1 MRKFGTFVA
10 LAFIGAVAFTSC
22 KKNYTCSCN
31 IHIPAD
37 TSGAVTI
44 EASDTT
50 VKFDLGKT
58 TKGKAKS
65 ACDADAQSQTAT
77 WADFG
82 ATVKCD
88 L

>member
-1 MRKFGTFVA
+1 MRKIGTIAMV
-10 LAFIGAVAFTSC
+10 AFIGAMAFTSC

-31 IHIPAD
+31 IHVDAD
-37 TSGAVTI
+37 TSGAITI

-58 TKGKAKS
+58 TKSKAKS
-65 ACDADAQSQTAT
+65 ACDADQQSQTAT
-77 WADFG
+77 YQDFG
-82 ATVKCD
+82 ATVKCS